1 MTGPGAPMT
10 DPGAPTTGPAP
21 DAPGAH
27 GSGAGPR
34 GSGSVIVTIAAL
46 TARGL
51 LGRRRSL
58 LLVLLALLPVAIAIL
73 VRLSGR
79 EGAGGEQVATAIMDR
94 LIVTTLM
101 PIVALVFGTAAL
113 GAELEDG
120 TAVFLLVK
128 PIDRWRI
135 VVAKLLVAV
144 GLSVALVAPA
154 SFIAGAILEVGGSG
168 LSGAIGAAVGT
179 AIGAT
184 VYVTVFFTLS
194 LVTGRALAIG
204 LIYILV
210 WEGVLAGLLEGTRV
224 LSIRQY
230 TLAISAAISHP
241 AVTNP
246 NLLDARTALVLAAV
260 AVALAVVLAVRRL
273 AAFEIG
279 QADD

>member
-1 MTGPGAPMT
+1 VSGRGTA
-10 DPGAPTTGPAP
+10 AGPA
-21 DAPGAH
+21 AATG
-27 GSGAGPR
+27 R
-34 GSGSVIVTIAAL
+34 GSVIVTVAAL
-46 TARGL
+46 TARSL

-58 LLVLLALLPVAIAIL
+58 LLVLLALLPVGIAIL

-79 EGAGGEQVATAIMDR
+79 TGTDEEIATAIMDR
-94 LIVTTLM
+94 LIVTTLL

-135 VVAKLLVAV
+135 VIAKLIVAI

-154 SFIAGAILEVGGSG
+154 SFVAGAILGPAGAG

-184 VYVTVFFTLS
+184 VYATVFFALS

-204 LIYILV
+204 LVYVLV
-210 WEGVLAGLLEGTRV
+210 WEGVLAGLLEGIAA

-230 TLAISAAISHP
+230 TLAISAAIAHP
-241 AVTNP
+241 AATDP
-246 NLLDARTALVLAAV
+246 GLLDARAALVLSAIAV
-260 AVALAVVLAVRRL
+260 AVAAVIAIRRL
-273 AAFEIG
+273 SSFEIG

>member
-1 MTGPGAPMT
+1 LGGPVPATG
-10 DPGAPTTGPAP
+10 
-21 DAPGAH
+21 H
-27 GSGAGPR
+27 
-34 GSGSVIVTIAAL
+34 GSVIVTIAVV
-46 TARGL
+46 TARSL

-58 LLVLLALLPVAIAIL
+58 LLILLALLPVAIAIL
-73 VRLSGR
+73 VRLSGKA
-79 EGAGGEQVATAIMDR
+79 GADEEIATAIMDR
-94 LIVTTLM
+94 LIVTTLL

-135 VVAKLLVAV
+135 VVAKLTVAI

-154 SFIAGAILEVGGSG
+154 AFVAGAILQVGGTG
-168 LSGAIGAAVGT
+168 LAGALGAAVGT

-184 VYVTVFFTLS
+184 VYATVFFALS

-230 TLAISAAISHP
+230 TLAISAAITRP
-241 AVTNP
+241 GVADP
-246 NLLDARTALVLAAV
+246 NLLEAPTALALAGIAVILAAV
-260 AVALAVVLAVRRL
+260 IAVRRL
-273 AAFEIG
+273 AGFEIS